1 MHPVTFDE
9 CPIGYAMVSELVYA
23 SSLTT
28 GLSAGGGDNL
38 VRQTATPSPRVLCAG
53 ATSDAKVK
61 PRPLSTARI
70 ADSAHDVT
78 HVHPISRFHEQLAGV
93 AVETEVTGIVLAD
106 Q

>member
-1 MHPVTFDE
+1 
-9 CPIGYAMVSELVYA
+9 MVSELVYA

-28 GLSAGGGDNL
+28 GLSAGRGESL
-38 VRQTATPSPRVLCAG
+38 VRQIATPSPRVLCTG

-78 HVHPISRFHEQLAGV
+78 HVHPISRSHDQLAGV
-93 AVETEVTGIVLAD
+93 ALETEVTVIVFDD